1 MDFDSGSRSQETQ
14 DSKINVYNVV
24 LSYVIEMNEYRS
36 QLFTLEQMTGVTPAP
51 FKDFIRTFF
60 KLFTFTLSMLPEEL
74 RTEIQEYF
82 DSVPRKS
89 DSRGTKGIQL
99 SMKMQRELENQ
110 RMITLYE
117 ETIVP
122 PFVEPSEDDVPEII
136 RKTILNP
143 VTGKNYEI
151 GRRSQINPDTKS
163 LKGLWKKGGK
173 K

>member
-1 MDFDSGSRSQETQ
+1 
-14 DSKINVYNVV
+14 
-24 LSYVIEMNEYRS
+24 MNEYRS

-136 RKTILNP
+136 RKTLLNP
-143 VTGKNYEI
+143 VTGKTYEI
-151 GRRSQINPDTKS
+151 GRRSQLNPDGKPLT
-163 LKGLWKKGGK
+163 GLWKKGGK

>member
-1 MDFDSGSRSQETQ
+1 MDFDTSSRSQEPQ

-60 KLFTFTLSMLPEEL
+60 KLFTFTLSMLPEDL
-74 RTEIQEYF
+74 RIEIQEYF

-89 DSRGTKGIQL
+89 DSKGARGITL

-122 PFVEPSEDDVPEII
+122 PFVEPSDDDVPE
-136 RKTILNP
+136 RKQFIHNP
-143 VTGKNYEI
+143 VTGKNYPVSS
-151 GRRSQINPDTKS
+151 RSSKANNTDKIQS
-163 LKGLWKKGGK
+163 LFRKKGGK
-173 K
+173 S

>member
-1 MDFDSGSRSQETQ
+1 
-14 DSKINVYNVV
+14 
-24 LSYVIEMNEYRS
+24 MNEYRS
-36 QLFTLEQMTGVTPAP
+36 QLFTLEQMTGVTPQP

-60 KLFTFTLSMLPEEL
+60 KLFTFTLSMLPEDL

-89 DSRGTKGIQL
+89 DSRGTKGIHL

-136 RKTILNP
+136 RKTIQNP
-143 VTGKNYEI
+143 VTGKQYTVAT
-151 GRRSQINPDTKS
+151 RSSKNENAGQIR
-163 LKGLWKKGGK
+163 GLWTKGGK